1 MSLITK
7 RREARL
13 SILKMTFSKR
23 NDLEEWINNN
33 LVVGTNN
40 TISSAEIV
48 GKIDIKNISSS
59 AVNWFLFNKNGVT
72 PVEENNQILWNVS
85 IKGEQEN
92 PILVEEENSE
102 ENEISVENKQQSSDD
117 GTEKQ
122 VLFSDLTEQEKKVYR
137 SRIEKLDSNTIQES
151 KLDKKNWIG
160 LRIWLTKKG
169 FKDTTSGLRYPLSK
183 IMNYYNYDKPDK
195 PITYEMLR
203 DRLIFDG
210 FIETE
215 TDRSLENHYFNISN
229 PSPKY
234 REAFIKSQR

>member
-117 GTEKQ
+117 GKKQ
-122 VLFSDLTEQEKKVYR
+122 VLFSDLTDQEKKVYR
-137 SRIEKLDSNTIQES
+137 SRIEKLESNTIQES

-229 PSPKY
+229 PNPKY
-234 REAFIKSQR
+234 REAFIKSQG

>member
-85 IKGEQEN
+85 IQGEQEN

-102 ENEISVENKQQSSDD
+102 ENEISAENKQQSSDD
-117 GTEKQ
+117 GKKQ
-122 VLFSDLTEQEKKVYR
+122 VLFSDLTDQEKKVYR
-137 SRIEKLDSNTIQES
+137 SRIEKLESNTIQES

-229 PSPKY
+229 PNPKY
-234 REAFIKSQR
+234 REAFIKSQG

>member
-13 SILKMTFSKR
+13 SILKLTFSKR

-40 TISSAEIV
+40 TISAEEIA
-48 GKIDIKNISSS
+48 GKIDIKNISSN
-59 AVNWFLFNKNGVT
+59 AINWFLFNKNGTV

-92 PILVEEENSE
+92 SE
-102 ENEISVENKQQSSDD
+102 ENEISAENKQQSSDD

>member
-1 MSLITK
+1 M
-7 RREARL
+7 E
-13 SILKMTFSKR
+13 
-23 NDLEEWINNN
+23 
-33 LVVGTNN
+33 
-40 TISSAEIV
+40 
-48 GKIDIKNISSS
+48 
-59 AVNWFLFNKNGVT
+59 
-72 PVEENNQILWNVS
+72 
-85 IKGEQEN
+85 
-92 PILVEEENSE
+92 
-102 ENEISVENKQQSSDD
+102 
-117 GTEKQ
+117 
-122 VLFSDLTEQEKKVYR
+122 
-137 SRIEKLDSNTIQES
+137 SNTIQES

-234 REAFIKSQR
+234 REAFIKSQG

>member
-59 AVNWFLFNKNGVT
+59 AVNWFLFNKNGVA

-102 ENEISVENKQQSSDD
+102 ENEISAENKQQSSDD

-122 VLFSDLTEQEKKVYR
+122 VLFSDLTDQEKKVYR

-195 PITYEMLR
+195 PIIYEMLR

-234 REAFIKSQR
+234 RVAFIKSQR

>member
-13 SILKMTFSKR
+13 SILKLTFSKR

-40 TISSAEIV
+40 TISAEEIA
-48 GKIDIKNISSS
+48 GKIDIKNISSN
-59 AVNWFLFNKNGVT
+59 AINWFLFNKNGTV

-102 ENEISVENKQQSSDD
+102 ENEISAENKQQSSDD

-122 VLFSDLTEQEKKVYR
+122 VLFSDLTEKKRKYIVQELR
-137 SRIEKLDSNTIQES
+137 S
-151 KLDKKNWIG
+151 
-160 LRIWLTKKG
+160 
-169 FKDTTSGLRYPLSK
+169 
-183 IMNYYNYDKPDK
+183 
-195 PITYEMLR
+195 
-203 DRLIFDG
+203 
-210 FIETE
+210 
-215 TDRSLENHYFNISN
+215 
-229 PSPKY
+229 
-234 REAFIKSQR
+234 

>member
-1 MSLITK
+1 M
-7 RREARL
+7 
-13 SILKMTFSKR
+13 
-23 NDLEEWINNN
+23 
-33 LVVGTNN
+33 
-40 TISSAEIV
+40 
-48 GKIDIKNISSS
+48 
-59 AVNWFLFNKNGVT
+59 FNKNGTV

-102 ENEISVENKQQSSDD
+102 ENEISAENKQQSSDD

>member
-59 AVNWFLFNKNGVT
+59 AVNWFLFNKNGVA

-102 ENEISVENKQQSSDD
+102 ENEISAENKQQSSDD
-117 GTEKQ
+117 DKKQ
-122 VLFSDLTEQEKKVYR
+122 VLFSDLTDQEKKVYR

>member
-13 SILKMTFSKR
+13 SILKLTFSKR

-40 TISSAEIV
+40 TISAEEIA
-48 GKIDIKNISSS
+48 GKVDIKNISSN
-59 AVNWFLFNKNGVT
+59 AINWFLFNKNGTV

-85 IKGEQEN
+85 IKGKKEVSVTD
-92 PILVEEENSE
+92 IEENN
-102 ENEISVENKQQSSDD
+102 ENQEISAENKQQSSDD
-117 GTEKQ
+117 STEKQ
-122 VLFSDLTEQEKKVYR
+122 VLFSDLTDQEKKVYR
-137 SRIEKLDSNTIQES
+137 SRIEKLESNTIQTS

-234 REAFIKSQR
+234 REAFIKSQG

>member
-13 SILKMTFSKR
+13 SILKLTFSKR

-40 TISSAEIV
+40 TISAEEIA
-48 GKIDIKNISSS
+48 GKIDIKNISSN
-59 AVNWFLFNKNGVT
+59 AINWFLFNKNGTV

-102 ENEISVENKQQSSDD
+102 ENEISAENKQQSSDD

-122 VLFSDLTEQEKKVYR
+122 VLFSDLTEQEKKVLR
-137 SRIEKLDSNTIQES
+137 S
-151 KLDKKNWIG
+151 
-160 LRIWLTKKG
+160 
-169 FKDTTSGLRYPLSK
+169 
-183 IMNYYNYDKPDK
+183 
-195 PITYEMLR
+195 
-203 DRLIFDG
+203 
-210 FIETE
+210 
-215 TDRSLENHYFNISN
+215 
-229 PSPKY
+229 
-234 REAFIKSQR
+234 

>member
-33 LVVGTNN
+33 LVVGTDN
-40 TISSAEIV
+40 TISSDEIM
-48 GKIDIKNISSS
+48 GKIDIKNISSN
-59 AVNWFLFNKNGVT
+59 AVNWFLFNKDGTN
-72 PVEENNQILWNVS
+72 PVEENNQVLWNVS
-85 IKGEQEN
+85 LKQKDS
-92 PILVEEENSE
+92 PVEENNEKQTSENNDQQS
-102 ENEISVENKQQSSDD
+102 NDDISEIS
-117 GTEKQ
+117 EKQ
-122 VLFSDLTEQEKKVYR
+122 VLFSDLTDQEKKVYR
-137 SRIEKLDSNTIQES
+137 SRIEKLESNTIQES

-234 REAFIKSQR
+234 RAAFIKSQG